1 MKKLKDSIL
10 EKLKVNDEN
19 AASNNK
25 IDKTLELVKH
35 NFDKTFSN
43 TNIKYTKGLDVNGN
57 KIQIGDLVM
66 YSYSSGGYDELFM
79 FKVGVVIDFENNSY
93 GNKVILNID
102 GDEEKP
108 ITSKVYCGSVM
119 IIKPEFIEK
128 LYK

>member
-1 MKKLKDSIL
+1 MKQICQHIS
-10 EKLKVNDEN
+10 EKLKIDDEN
-19 AASNNK
+19 SASNNK
-25 IDKTLELVKH
+25 LDKALEIVKY

-102 GDEEKP
+102 GNEEKP

-119 IIKPEFIEK
+119 IVKPELMEK